1 MRINKLT
8 GTFKNKTKIPMD
20 KKITIENYSKDL
32 NAGVFYGWDILSADE
47 LDYNYMFQ
55 LKNRNDH
62 KLRVYISLSR
72 ELQTSDKEHNNDLM
86 YQCYVHNDNGEWS
99 ETMWF
104 YGKDL
109 TYKNFWGQIE
119 EIVDKYHQTPLPF

>member
-8 GTFKNKTKIPMD
+8 GTFKNKIRMD
-20 KKITIENYSKDL
+20 KILTIQNYSKDL
-32 NAGVFYGWDILSADE
+32 DMMVFWGWDVLSADE
-47 LDYNYMFQ
+47 LDGNYMFQ
-55 LKNRNDH
+55 LKHRKDS

-86 YQCYVHNDNGEWS
+86 YQCYIHNDTGEWS
-99 ETMWF
+99 ERTWF

-109 TYKNFWGQIE
+109 TYKNFWKCIE
-119 EIVDKYHQTPLPF
+119 EIVDKYHPVLPF